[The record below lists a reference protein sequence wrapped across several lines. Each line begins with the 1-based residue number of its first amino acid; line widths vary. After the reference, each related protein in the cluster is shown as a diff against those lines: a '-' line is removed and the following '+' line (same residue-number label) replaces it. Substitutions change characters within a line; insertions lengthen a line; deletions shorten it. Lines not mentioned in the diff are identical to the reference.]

1 MFIGIFNLH
10 VKVMRDAENAKFGL
24 KVDGKIDSSK
34 ENEVMVFL
42 LTRVS
47 LNYMV
52 TLSFATVKKCLYYTN
67 VLWQPANAS

>member
-1 MFIGIFNLH
+1 MLIGIFNLH

-24 KVDGKIDSSK
+24 KVDGKTDSSK
-34 ENEVMVFL
+34 DNEVMVFL

-52 TLSFATVKKCLYYTN
+52 TLLFATVKKCSYYTN